1 MIQLSTSDFVLI
13 GLLGIGAFYFMF
25 KDSLFSGKGPSPSVV
40 GNGTG
45 STYGGSSGK
54 VGPAG
59 ANGAAVGGTGVG
71 AAGRDLAKAMKLA
84 VSRCNSDG
92 VLLLPLP
99 PLGD

>member
-1 MIQLSTSDFVLI
+1 MVQLSTSDYVLL
-13 GLLGIGAFYFMF
+13 GLLGIGAFYYFF
-25 KDSLFSGKGPSPSVV
+25 KDSLFGGDEPSRTV

-59 ANGAAVGGTGVG
+59 ANGAGTGNGGVA

-84 VSRCNSDG
+84 VSIYCRST
-92 VLLLPLP
+92 
-99 PLGD
+99 